1 MVARGSRGR
10 GYSFESAKPWEC
22 PGFGRGI
29 LHDRRR
35 ARYAVRCLNRIQ
47 QKSQHIPAL
56 RVGELERGPQELTDD
71 NRTDTE
77 LDQPPRPELWIFI
90 DANVLISLL
99 SARQSTELDALDL
112 LASARNARLLTTDI
126 TRIEVSKNLAEADC
140 EAVSPLIN
148 GRTRERVR
156 QMMKVALPPVDL
168 RTLYLEAYQRHKKAV
183 EITTPGKDWECWD
196 TGGIQVID
204 IFSQYG
210 EKRGLFSD
218 RTKKH
223 QFADA
228 IVFEQIKRKA
238 TSDTP
243 VLIYS
248 RDKDFK
254 ATAQETENVDYV
266 DNWTDLLIFL
276 EMHQDIPEVQGF
288 IEENRDFIVRTV
300 AEKLDHPRREYPDEI
315 QPTTIDY
322 ITQVHVE
329 PGASMR
335 YDDRILVSGKVTIF
349 AQLPLEVPF
358 SYAKKWANE
367 DAFEPLDVDGQLEC
381 YNAVCGI
388 YVWAMLSEYENGIWS
403 ALMEMGTVTGQYTFT
418 TLEWS
423 VSEKKVI
430 KRG

>member
-1 MVARGSRGR
+1 M
-10 GYSFESAKPWEC
+10 
-22 PGFGRGI
+22 
-29 LHDRRR
+29 
-35 ARYAVRCLNRIQ
+35 
-47 QKSQHIPAL
+47 
-56 RVGELERGPQELTDD
+56 TDD
-71 NRTDTE
+71 NKTDTE
-77 LDQPPRPELWIFI
+77 LDQPPGPELWIFV
-90 DANVLISLL
+90 DANVLL
-99 SARQSTELDALDL
+99 SMLSDKESRALDALDL

-140 EAVSPLIN
+140 KVISPLLN
-148 GRTRERVR
+148 DRSRERVR
-156 QMMKVALPPVDL
+156 QMMKVSLPRVDL
-168 RTLYLEAYQRHKKAV
+168 PILYLEAYQRHKKAV
-183 EITTPGKDWECWD
+183 EITTSGKNWECLD
-196 TGGIQVID
+196 TDGIQILD

-248 RDKDFK
+248 KDKDFE
-254 ATAQETENVDYV
+254 AAAQETENVDYAN
-266 DNWTDLLIFL
+266 NWTDLLNLL
-276 EMHQDIPEVQGF
+276 EMHQDIPDVQGF
-288 IEENRDFIVRTV
+288 IEENRDFIVKTV
-300 AEKLDHPRREYPDEI
+300 AAKLDHPRREYPDEI

-322 ITQVHVE
+322 ITKVDVE

-388 YVWAMLSEYENGIWS
+388 YVWAMLTEYENGIWS
-403 ALMEMGTVTGQYTFT
+403 ALMETGTVTGVHTFT

-423 VSEKKVI
+423 VSARKVI

>member
-1 MVARGSRGR
+1 M
-10 GYSFESAKPWEC
+10 
-22 PGFGRGI
+22 
-29 LHDRRR
+29 
-35 ARYAVRCLNRIQ
+35 
-47 QKSQHIPAL
+47 
-56 RVGELERGPQELTDD
+56 TDD
-71 NRTDTE
+71 NKTNTDF
-77 LDQPPRPELWIFI
+77 DQPPRPERWIFI
-90 DANVLISLL
+90 DANILIPMFSNRE
-99 SARQSTELDALDL
+99 SKGLDALDL
-112 LASARNARLLTTDI
+112 LASARNARLLTTEI
-126 TRIEVSKNLAEADC
+126 TRIEVAKNVAEVDR
-140 EAVSPLIN
+140 ELISRLEN
-148 GRTRERVR
+148 VRIREVVR
-156 QMMKVALPPVDL
+156 PMMKVSPPPVDMP
-168 RTLYLEAYQRHKKAV
+168 TPHQEAFRRHKTAV
-183 EITTPGKDWECWD
+183 EIGTSGHNWECLNIGD
-196 TGGIQVID
+196 TQILD

-210 EKRGLFSD
+210 EKRGLFSEG
-218 RTKKH
+218 TKKH

-228 IVFEQIKRKA
+228 IVFEQIKHKV

-248 RDKDFK
+248 KDKDFK

-266 DNWTDLLIFL
+266 DNWTDLLNFL
-276 EMHQDIPEVQGF
+276 EMHQDIPDVQGF
-288 IEENRDFIVRTV
+288 IEENKDFIVRTV
-300 AEKLDHPRREYPDEI
+300 AEKLDHQRREYPDGI

-322 ITQVHVE
+322 ITKVDVE
-329 PGASMR
+329 SGASMR

-403 ALMEMGTVTGQYTFT
+403 ALMEMGTVTGEYTFT